1 MFSDQILFKPISDFP
16 SKKKPPPFV
25 QGWTPLVILLLLPPS
40 WVERPEDVTNNVK
53 CDGKRVRNSEGCELL
68 EDVVEGVEKKGGGV
82 GF

>member
-1 MFSDQILFKPISDFP
+1 M
-16 SKKKPPPFV
+16 
-25 QGWTPLVILLLLPPS
+25 ILLLLPPS